1 MTYCTL
7 CLLLIRALVP
17 QIQTDTPLIILDSLI
32 SCKMY
37 ISLLEDAISK
47 MRYICLFMNLKMYFR
62 LNDLCSIIYI
72 SWTKLLVYIDKNC
85 IIGAIAHLPN
95 KHFCT
100 NKLFYC
106 FHVLQNHIPENI

>member
-1 MTYCTL
+1 
-7 CLLLIRALVP
+7 
-17 QIQTDTPLIILDSLI
+17 
-32 SCKMY
+32 
-37 ISLLEDAISK
+37 
-47 MRYICLFMNLKMYFR
+47 MRYICIIYKPKNG